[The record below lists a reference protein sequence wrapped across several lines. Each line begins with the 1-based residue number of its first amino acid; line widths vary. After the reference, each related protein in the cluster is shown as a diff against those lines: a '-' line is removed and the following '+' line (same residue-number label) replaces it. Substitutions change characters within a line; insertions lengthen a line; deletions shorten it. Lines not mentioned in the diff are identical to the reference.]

1 MMVKTFRYSRKEMTL
16 FIDGD
21 EVEKSDGDEWVAPLE
36 LVADGSLASFRRA
49 VLNEHGQWPSQP
61 NPDPDVAERLRRI
74 VSSVDSRSLHANL
87 GSVSFSPASTDD
99 FDIDYSPRLE
109 TSIAVM
115 PDGSSVVDVEV
126 EVHGL
131 NLDEDDYA
139 PLLKPLLDRLG
150 TLLLECVLHGVGNQ
164 GLLVL
169 RVKYGPRGATV
180 GDAVDMGQSIAMFLS
195 GMRDGALGPDSVL
208 GMLAAGRSDLL
219 IGVPESVWLEVKS
232 QGYDLGSGDAPKIEL
247 AQDVARFAN
256 GEMDSLLLIGFRAT
270 KDPQTGDEAIN
281 KVTSALMPFNAQQYH
296 QVIDYRIFP
305 PVLGLVVTGYT
316 VPLKGG
322 RQGHLLAIRVPAQP
336 EESKPFLVHGA
347 IVGDKVEGAFISIVQ
362 RRGEH
367 SIPITGPSVHAT
379 LAAGRALLRRGI
391 VPPPF

>member
-1 MMVKTFRYSRKEMTL
+1 MKEFRYSRTEMML
-16 FIDGD
+16 FIDSG
-21 EVEKSDGDEWVAPLE
+21 EVEETDGQDWVAPLE

-49 VLNEHGQWPSQP
+49 VLYEHGQWPQ
-61 NPDPDVAERLRRI
+61 PDPDGAEDFPRM
-74 VSSVDSRSLHANL
+74 VNSVDYRSLTANL
-87 GSVSFSPASTDD
+87 GNLQLSPASIDD
-99 FDIDYSPRLE
+99 FDIDYSPPLE

-115 PDGSSVVDVEV
+115 PDGSSVVDVQV

-139 PLLKPLLDRLG
+139 PLLEPLLDRLG
-150 TLLLECVLHGVGNQ
+150 APLLECVLHGAGNQ

-169 RVKYGPRGATV
+169 RVAYGPRGATV
-180 GDAVDMGQSIAMFLS
+180 GDAVDVGQSIAMIVS
-195 GMRDGALGPDSVL
+195 GMRDGALHPDAVL

-219 IGVPESVWLEVKS
+219 IGVPESAWLDVKS
-232 QGYDLGSGDAPKIEL
+232 QAYDLGSGDAAKIEL

-256 GEMDSLLLIGFRAT
+256 GEIDSLLLIGSKAT
-270 KDPQTGDEAIN
+270 KDPHTGEEAIS
-281 KVTSALMPFNAQQYH
+281 KVTSALTPFNAQQYH
-296 QVIDYRIFP
+296 QIIDNRVFP
-305 PVLGLVVTGYT
+305 PVLGLTVNGYT

-347 IVGDKVEGAFISIVQ
+347 IVDGKVEGAFISIVQ

-391 VPPPF
+391 VPPPP